1 MGRSR
6 KITGSATSP
15 TPKRA
20 ARRPQQDAS
29 VQEGRRVLE
38 IEARAV
44 QELMARLDDRF
55 ASAVNFLYECQGKVV
70 ISGMG
75 KSGLI
80 GQKIAA
86 TLASTGTPS
95 FFLHPAEGVH
105 GDLGML
111 ARRDVLIAISNSGE
125 TRPWDLGMLARRDV
139 LISPIAARHRKSSN
153 CYPS

>member
-1 MGRSR
+1 ML
-6 KITGSATSP
+6 
-15 TPKRA
+15 
-20 ARRPQQDAS
+20 D
-29 VQEGRRVLE
+29 

-44 QELMARLDDRF
+44 FALIERLNDTF
-55 ASAVNFLYECQGKVV
+55 VQAVDLLERCEGKVV
-70 ISGMG
+70 VCGMG

-111 ARRDVLIAISNSGE
+111 ARRDALIAISNSGE
-125 TRPWDLGMLARRDV
+125 TQELLQV
-139 LISPIAARHRKSSN
+139 LP
-153 CYPS
+153 